1 MPTEKLEQW
10 AEELDEELDEKTQGE
25 LELEDEEPEE
35 EQQEQEEQEQEEQ
48 ETDDKD
54 PELER
59 ALADGWKPEDEY
71 EGDRE
76 WSDYSEFNERG
87 DRIKEDQARTS
98 EINKMQKKID
108 SQNNEQNSLRESL
121 NEIKRNQLIA
131 LESEMQ
137 EAITEGD
144 NDRVNTIRQKQTKLV
159 GQINQAPPAAE
170 NKVDTSSIDTW
181 RENNDW
187 VKDKDNPMSHF
198 AAAKMNE
205 YIQNNTESPED
216 VTTQIIE
223 DAVEYMDKE
232 VRKKTT
238 KSNSN
243 RKKAPKT
250 ARGQTGKKASGKPS
264 MGSLTHEESKL
275 WTHMQDWPGMTEKVF
290 LEDVQELREE
300 AKNG

>member
-10 AEELDEELDEKTQGE
+10 AEELDEELDKVQGE
-25 LELEDEEPEE
+25 LELDEE
-35 EQQEQEEQEQEEQ
+35 EQDHEEPQDHEEDQ
-48 ETDDKD
+48 KEDT
-54 PELER
+54 ELER

-76 WSDYSEFNERG
+76 WSDFSEFNERG

-108 SQNNEQNSLRESL
+108 SQNNEQNTLRESL

-137 EAITEGD
+137 EAISEGD

-159 GQINQAPPAAE
+159 GQINQAPPQEE
-170 NKVDTSSIDTW
+170 NKVDTSAIDTW
-181 RENNDW
+181 RESNDW
-187 VKDKDNPMSHF
+187 VKDTDNPMSHF

-205 YIQNNTESPED
+205 YIQKNTESPDD

-238 KSNSN
+238 KPNSN
-243 RKKAPKT
+243 RKKASKT

-264 MGSLTHEESKL
+264 MASLTHEESKL